1 MKAFKIIILSTV
13 LALVATPIFAQGV
26 GELDRFSNELLDSKN
41 EVKLFPNPSVEYLN
55 VTIANSDLENVTFTV
70 HNIIGNVVE
79 VEVEEVGENDFKVN
93 VKDLPTGYYLLAIK
107 DEKKH
112 FRETYKFLKK

>member
-1 MKAFKIIILSTV
+1 MKIFRITILSALLAIMAVPV
-13 LALVATPIFAQGV
+13 LAQSV
-26 GELDRFSNELLDSKN
+26 GELDRFSNELLENRN

-55 VTIANSDLENVTFTV
+55 VTIANSDLKNVTLTV

-79 VEVEEVGENDFKVN
+79 VEVEDVGKSEYKVN
-93 VKDLPTGYYLLAIK
+93 VKDLPTGYYLIAIK
-107 DEKKH
+107 DEKKQ

>member
-1 MKAFKIIILSTV
+1 MKILKITILSAL
-13 LALVATPIFAQGV
+13 LALLAAPAFAQSI
-26 GELDRFSNELLDSKN
+26 GELDRFSNEVLESRN

-79 VEVEEVGENDFKVN
+79 VEVEEVGPSDYKVN
-93 VKDLPTGYYLLAIK
+93 VEDLPTGYYLLAIK

-112 FRETYKFLKK
+112 FQETYKFLKK